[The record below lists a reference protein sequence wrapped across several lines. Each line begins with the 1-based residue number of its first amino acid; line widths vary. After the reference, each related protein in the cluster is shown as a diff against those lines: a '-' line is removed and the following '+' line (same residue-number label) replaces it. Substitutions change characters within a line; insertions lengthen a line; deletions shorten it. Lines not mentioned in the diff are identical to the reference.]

1 MCHGIDLLPVITFLT
16 VPVLDQMQF
25 ENMIRNVCEVTNM
38 EKITLLVSVL
48 QLVFDVAVCVGSSPT
63 VRYHLTNIA
72 QLVEHMAESL
82 FKITQGTIRHI
93 LIVLFCMSSLTST
106 LFNDLILSNNYI
118 ISKFGKME
126 NHQTKISF
134 SPKNTKKA
142 SKPTGFK
149 AFITLNCIN

>member
-1 MCHGIDLLPVITFLT
+1 MCHGNDLLPVITFLT
-16 VPVLDQMQF
+16 VPFLDQMQF

-48 QLVFDVAVCVGSSPT
+48 QLVFDIAVCVGSSPT
-63 VRYHLTNIA
+63 VRYHLANIA

-106 LFNDLILSNNYI
+106 LFND
-118 ISKFGKME
+118 
-126 NHQTKISF
+126 
-134 SPKNTKKA
+134 
-142 SKPTGFK
+142 
-149 AFITLNCIN
+149 